1 MGKYFLLPTT
11 SKENVHLLRYEQ
23 KWVFKSFFFLYV
35 NYPSIIIPKQR
46 VYSFFVF
53 HALNIASLS

>member
-23 KWVFKSFFFLYV
+23 KWVSKFLLSLCQL
-35 NYPSIIIPKQR
+35 YPSIIIPKQW

-53 HALNIASLS
+53 HALNIVCLS